1 MKKIFAIL
9 MALVVLGF
17 TQCKPEPV
25 ESDGGKTRTVTV
37 TCEIPINNG
46 NRSDFSGLHNG
57 TINWSN
63 GTERVYLAI
72 PGANHQII
80 ELTCTEIENTPSSL
94 VFSGTVSSALIE
106 NGAQYEVWYFGNSM
120 NLNEDDNQE
129 TSSYVTKTIDGEKI
143 TKIDGRIAKQSGR
156 LNDLGYCHIAKAEV
170 TALTDGKKV
179 TLYSAQLENQM
190 AIAVMDLNN
199 VTSLYG
205 DAIIG
210 TEYSLVYN
218 DDRGYALNIV
228 EDPTA
233 SIEVTPAEGLSYVV
247 LLPNEKVN
255 TEIRT
260 RIDDN
265 AAESYKIYEYIFEP
279 QIEASC
285 FYHVREGEDIK
296 PLPWNE
302 LVSGEIDHGGHVH
315 EYVDL
320 GLPSGLLWA
329 TMNIGAETMYDYGNY
344 YAWGEIGTKD
354 SYTEDSYSYCEYVY
368 SQWDDDY
375 HYIYEPLGDIS
386 GEANY
391 DVAAATWGEGWRMP
405 TITEFE
411 ELFANCTMYPIK
423 TENNVNGYMFVSKTN
438 GNHIFFPAAGYK
450 DGKDYGDGVPDFY
463 NKGTHGYYWSSTPT
477 NYNSGAQGF
486 YFDKGYYSGQQHAE
500 EIIHYYTERWY
511 GFSVRAVRDVTQ
523 SNK

>member
-80 ELTCTEIENTPSSL
+80 ELTCTDIVNTPSSL

-106 NGAQYEVWYFGNSM
+106 NGTQYEVWYLGNS
-120 NLNEDDNQE
+120 
-129 TSSYVTKTIDGEKI
+129 SSYVTKTKDGEKI
-143 TKIDGRIAKQSGR
+143 AQINGSIAKQSGR

-170 TALTDGKKV
+170 TALTDGNGNV

-210 TEYSLVYN
+210 TEYSLAYN
-218 DDRGYALNIV
+218 GSGYALNIV
-228 EDPTA
+228 ENPTA

-265 AAESYKIYEYIFEP
+265 AAKSYKIYEYIFEP
-279 QIEASC
+279 QIETSC
-285 FYHVREGEDIK
+285 FYHVREGGDIK

-302 LVSGEIDHGGHVH
+302 LVSGEIDHGEHVH

-320 GLPSGLLWA
+320 GLSVQWA
-329 TMNIGAETMYDYGNY
+329 TCNIGAETMYDYGNY
-344 YAWGEIGTKD
+344 YAWGEIETKD
-354 SYTEDSYSYCEYVY
+354 TYTKESYSYYKKVDP
-368 SQWDDDY
+368 QWGDY
-375 HYIYEPLGDIS
+375 YIYQQLGDIS
-386 GEANY
+386 GKANY

-450 DGKDYGDGVPDFY
+450 DGYEYAHGVSDFY
-463 NKGTHGYYWSSTPT
+463 NKGTHGYYWSSTPAD
-477 NYNSGAQGF
+477 YDSGAQGF

-500 EIIHYYTERWY
+500 EIVHYYTERWY